1 MKRWIFIY
9 TFAPQV
15 SDWLYDE
22 GSDADAAIYEAKLN
36 ELKTLTGPLYRR
48 VKEHMERPEALAALH
63 SMINGSSYFLANA
76 RNMTTDSPDG
86 LFTQVELGT
95 LERVI
100 NETQVHLHLLHLGE
114 EWGRSIYVPVFLR
127 VLKNSWKLNILT
139 IQN

>member
-1 MKRWIFIY
+1 MYYLKQWIFIY
-9 TFAPQV
+9 TSAPQI

-22 GSDADAAIYEAKLN
+22 GSDADAATYEAKLN

-63 SMINGSSYFLANA
+63 SMINGSSNFLVSA

-86 LFTQVELGT
+86 LFTQVELDT

-100 NETQVHLHLLHLGE
+100 KETQVH
-114 EWGRSIYVPVFLR
+114 
-127 VLKNSWKLNILT
+127 
-139 IQN
+139 